1 MARIENDIM
10 GIEGRVG
17 GLTTYIRNG
26 KKYVRVST
34 SHQPRRL
41 SRKQLLVRERQS
53 HNNALWRALKAS
65 GHVFMEGGD
74 NTAYNHFMAINME
87 SPVPYIPKQQYHSG
101 NALLLPDMIISDG
114 PLQPIS
120 YQFGEIDNPASSTD
134 VPATILA
141 LLTDLT
147 PRDAK
152 NDTFLLYVLHQ
163 KVITHQ
169 DWPDQFYLS
178 VKVETLSIDDFT
190 LAPSTL
196 LSPYKSAKGTLA
208 LIGDRFADP
217 MLGFA
222 LVRLKDGHASRQH
235 VVTRCTYYERF
246 TTEEALQ
253 TAAKSYGGLTGEDT
267 FL

>member
-53 HNNALWRALKAS
+53 HNNAL
-65 GHVFMEGGD
+65 
-74 NTAYNHFMAINME
+74 
-87 SPVPYIPKQQYHSG
+87 
-101 NALLLPDMIISDG
+101 LLPDMVLSDG
-114 PLQPIS
+114 PLPPVS
-120 YQFGEIDNPASSTD
+120 YQLGEVDGQP
-134 VPATILA
+134 A

-147 PRDAK
+147 PKDVRNLSAPDDAVNGK
-152 NDTFLLYVLHQ
+152 GTSLLLYILKQRVIPLHVDTDLFQ
-163 KVITHQ
+163 
-169 DWPDQFYLS
+169 LS
-178 VKVETLSIDDFT
+178 IKVEALTAEAFT
-190 LAPSTL
+190 TVPSTL

-208 LIGDRFADP
+208 LTEDRFADP
-217 MLGFA
+217 MLGFGI
-222 LVRLKDGHASRQH
+222 VRIKDGHASRQH
-235 VVTRCTYYERF
+235 VITRCTYYEQY

-253 TAAKSYGGLTGEDT
+253 AAAKSYKGLTGDI
-267 FL
+267 

>member
-26 KKYVRVST
+26 KDYVRVST

-53 HNNALWRALKAS
+53 HNNALWRALKDS

-101 NALLLPDMIISDG
+101 NALLLPDMVVSDG

-120 YQFGEIDNPASSTD
+120 YQLGEIDNPTSPPDA
-134 VPATILA
+134 PATIPA

-147 PRDAK
+147 PKDVK
-152 NDTFLLYVLHQ
+152 NETFLLYVLHQ
-163 KVITHQ
+163 KVVTHQ

-178 VKVETLSIDDFT
+178 IKVETLTKDDFT
-190 LAPSTL
+190 LVPSTL
-196 LSPYKSAKGTLA
+196 LSPYKSTKGTLA
-208 LIGDRFADP
+208 LVGSRFADP
-217 MLGFA
+217 MLGFG

-235 VVTRCTYYERF
+235 VVTRCTYYERY

-253 TAAKSYGGLTGEDT
+253 AAAKSYKGLTGEDK
-267 FL
+267 

>member
-74 NTAYNHFMAINME
+74 NTAYNHFMAINMQ
-87 SPVPYIPKQQYHSG
+87 SPVPYIPKQQFHSG
-101 NALLLPDMIISDG
+101 NALLLPGMVLSDG
-114 PLQPIS
+114 PLTPIS
-120 YQFGEIDNPASSTD
+120 YQLDEVDGQP
-134 VPATILA
+134 A

-147 PRDAK
+147 KKEAQK
-152 NDTFLLYVLHQ
+152 STLLLYVLHQ
-163 KVITHQ
+163 KVLAHQ

-178 VKVETLSIDDFT
+178 IKVETLTTSDFT
-190 LAPSTL
+190 VVPSTL
-196 LSPYKSAKGTLA
+196 LTPYQSKSGTLA
-208 LIGDRFADP
+208 LVGPRFADP
-217 MLGFA
+217 MFGFGI
-222 LVRLKDGHASRQH
+222 VRLKDGHASHQH
-235 VVTRCTYYERF
+235 VVTRCTYYERY

-253 TAAKSYGGLTGEDT
+253 AAAKSYGGLTGDGT
-267 FL
+267 FLNPKSR

>member
-53 HNNALWRALKAS
+53 HNNALWRALKDS

-101 NALLLPDMIISDG
+101 NALLLPDMVVSDG

-120 YQFGEIDNPASSTD
+120 YQLDVIDNPAGSADGSTI
-134 VPATILA
+134 PA

-147 PRDAK
+147 PKDAK
-152 NDTFLLYVLHQ
+152 NSTLLLYVLHQ
-163 KVITHQ
+163 EVITHQ

-178 VKVETLSIDDFT
+178 IKAETLTKDDFT
-190 LAPSTL
+190 LVPSTL
-196 LSPYKSAKGTLA
+196 LSPYKSTKGTLA
-208 LIGDRFADP
+208 LVGSRFADP
-217 MLGFA
+217 MLGFG
-222 LVRLKDGHASRQH
+222 LVRLKDGHASRQR
-235 VVTRCTYYERF
+235 VVTRCTYYERY

-253 TAAKSYGGLTGEDT
+253 AAAKSYKGLTGEDK
-267 FL
+267 